1 MSAGRPKLGAV
12 WALSLAIL
20 LGGCNAPANTQ
31 SIPTAVAPTGRP
43 LPTTPAGFEAGL
55 NNLALRKQAI
65 ASASLPDQPPSA
77 AVDGDLDTFWSAGT
91 DAPQWIEVDMGSAY
105 DLERLVMVPS
115 QYPNGPTVHHVWG
128 RGTSGDY
135 KLLQEFRG
143 STADGVAMEAS
154 AGPAWPAVRYLK
166 IETSDSPSWVA
177 WREIEVYGQ
186 PAAASPTPPQPTP
199 GRRIPV
205 VLLQDGA
212 PDDISAAMYLMLDES
227 VNLAGIVVVNGE
239 TRPSRALAKWED
251 YVYAYMGWNSVQ
263 VVAGCDCA
271 VDTHA
276 NQFPASW
283 RDGADNFWGMT
294 LPEYAGQSS
303 MKTGRDLISELAGK
317 YPGEL
322 VVVITG
328 PHTDLALALAQ
339 DPTLKGKIAKVVI
352 MGGAVQVG
360 GNIKTDDPSQTNL
373 TAEWNIWVD
382 AQAAAQV
389 FESGIPL
396 DIIPMDP
403 VPEVEL
409 HSAFS
414 NRVRDVNRPGAN
426 LMATLW
432 TTEFGWYG
440 QDYIWIYDVLAAIAV
455 DHPEQYTWV
464 SAPVSV
470 ITEVGPDQG
479 RTVRGEGTSDS
490 MRYASHANEEGVL
503 ETLYSVFPLP

>member
-1 MSAGRPKLGAV
+1 MKR
-12 WALSLAIL
+12 IL
-20 LGGCNAPANTQ
+20 LSALMSILLSGCSIAAQETTPVFIPTRTSPPPVPTKTSPP
-31 SIPTAVAPTGRP
+31 SIPTETAP
-43 LPTTPAGFEAGL
+43 
-55 NNLALRKQAI
+55 
-65 ASASLPDQPPSA
+65 
-77 AVDGDLDTFWSAGT
+77 
-91 DAPQWIEVDMGSAY
+91 APISE
-105 DLERLVMVPS
+105 E
-115 QYPNGPTVHHVWG
+115 
-128 RGTSGDY
+128 
-135 KLLQEFRG
+135 
-143 STADGVAMEAS
+143 
-154 AGPAWPAVRYLK
+154 
-166 IETSDSPSWVA
+166 
-177 WREIEVYGQ
+177 
-186 PAAASPTPPQPTP
+186 
-199 GRRIPV
+199 RIPV

-212 PDDISAAMYLMLDES
+212 PDDITAAMYLMLDLN
-227 VNLAGIVVVNGE
+227 VNLAGIVVSNGE
-239 TRPSRALAKWED
+239 THPSRALAKWED
-251 YVYAYMGWNSVQ
+251 YIYGLMWWNSVQ

-271 VDTHA
+271 VDAHA

-294 LPEYAGQSS
+294 LPEYTGVSS
-303 MKTGRDLISELAGK
+303 TKTGSDLVIELAHQ
-317 YPGEL
+317 YPGQL
-322 VVVITG
+322 VVVVTG
-328 PHTDLALALAQ
+328 PNTDLALALTQ
-339 DPTLKGKIAKVVI
+339 DPSLKEKIAKVVI
-352 MGGAVQVG
+352 MGGAVEVG
-360 GNIKTDDPSQTNL
+360 GNIKTDDPTETNL

-409 HSAFS
+409 RSAFAK
-414 NRVRDVNRPGAN
+414 RVRDVNLPGAN

-455 DHPEQYTWV
+455 DHPEHYTWI

-490 MRYASHANEEGVL
+490 MRYASHASEEGVL